1 MMDPIAKN
9 RADANLKIREQQKAD
24 APVARAEYEA
34 AGAALRENAAR
45 LRALRLAR
53 EAEAANQPA
62 PTGKAAKK
70 TAAGQSTAR
79 IAKKR

>member
-1 MMDPIAKN
+1 MIDDIAKS

-34 AGAALRENAAR
+34 AVAATRENTAR
-45 LRALRLAR
+45 LRELRLAR

-62 PTGKAAKK
+62 PTVKAVKK
-70 TAAGQSTAR
+70 TAAKQSTAR